1 MLCSGHGVTLFV
13 PFNLID
19 YTMYIILYHY
29 FLEYT
34 VYTSVIVKIC
44 MYIVCHQCKINVSGS
59 QLELSLYFV
68 SSTYMT
74 YEVC

>member
-19 YTMYIILYHY
+19 YTMYIIVYHY

-34 VYTSVIVKIC
+34 VYTSVIVNMHVHC
-44 MYIVCHQCKINVSGS
+44 MPSV
-59 QLELSLYFV
+59 
-68 SSTYMT
+68 
-74 YEVC
+74 